1 MGGPHSLGEIEVAA
15 VVGAQQGK
23 RCSKHGGVRK
33 KMRKFRLSWGGG
45 LLSIKALR
53 RGLGAKQP
61 PNNKQ
66 PPPLFVL
73 ATTAWARGSR
83 KGEKAI
89 FFALVLP
96 HRFVCSNSAR

>member
-1 MGGPHSLGEIEVAA
+1 MGGPHSSGEIEVAA

-33 KMRKFRLSWGGG
+33 KMRKFRLSGDGG

-66 PPPLFVL
+66 PPPPFCFSYYGVG
-73 ATTAWARGSR
+73 ARLSKRR
-83 KGEKAI
+83 KGD
-89 FFALVLP
+89 FFRPGSTAPFCVQQ
-96 HRFVCSNSAR
+96 